1 MKMYLD
7 DFSTRISLTE
17 HGYDVIYSEGE
28 FTGTVSYVRYVSEI
42 GRVMKGKPVYLMTNS
57 DMGDI
62 IECIHH
68 KTPLSS
74 EDFNKMNMEIRT
86 HSKNII
92 TEFISQKGLP
102 Q

>member
-1 MKMYLD
+1 MYLE

-57 DMGDI
+57 NMGDI
-62 IECIHH
+62 IECVHQ
-68 KTPLSS
+68 KSPLSS
-74 EDFNKMNMEIRT
+74 EDFNTMNMEIRT
-86 HSKNII
+86 HSRNLID
-92 TEFISQKGLP
+92 EFISQKGLP

>member
-1 MKMYLD
+1 
-7 DFSTRISLTE
+7 
-17 HGYDVIYSEGE
+17 
-28 FTGTVSYVRYVSEI
+28 
-42 GRVMKGKPVYLMTNS
+42 MTNS

-62 IECIHH
+62 IECVHH